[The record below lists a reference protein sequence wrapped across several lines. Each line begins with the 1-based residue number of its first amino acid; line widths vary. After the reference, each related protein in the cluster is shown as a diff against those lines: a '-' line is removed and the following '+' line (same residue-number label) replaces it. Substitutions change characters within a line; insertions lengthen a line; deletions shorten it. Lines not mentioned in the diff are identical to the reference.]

1 MRERRG
7 SKRLTFIEI
16 NKWRRWGRNNRKWV
30 EERRGRKK
38 LAFIENKL
46 VEEEEE
52 EKTILEKW
60 ENGNV

>member
-1 MRERRG
+1 M
-7 SKRLTFIEI
+7 
-16 NKWRRWGRNNRKWV
+16 

>member
-1 MRERRG
+1 M
-7 SKRLTFIEI
+7 
-16 NKWRRWGRNNRKWV
+16 

-52 EKTILEKW
+52 KTILEKCI
-60 ENGNV
+60 NIVYIFNIFVIVVF